1 MDVAYRCISS
11 GRPGW
16 TVILEIGTV
25 LGEVHLQAY
34 LGGQGGLQTG
44 EAGHVKLY
52 TRWSRGWEMFLQWKH
67 LLTQRQSQTSNFKA
81 RYLYGNIKRVISN
94 IHVNIRSLY
103 NKMSEVK
110 NFILQEKPHILERS
124 ETELRKSYHN
134 LNKLKV
140 PGYELLLPNS

>member
-1 MDVAYRCISS
+1 M
-11 GRPGW
+11 
-16 TVILEIGTV
+16 
-25 LGEVHLQAY
+25 QARI
-34 LGGQGGLQTG
+34 
-44 EAGHVKLY
+44 V
-52 TRWSRGWEMFLQWKH
+52 W
-67 LLTQRQSQTSNFKA
+67 
-81 RYLYGNIKRVISN
+81 ISN